1 MHPPRTLDGFDP
13 VEMEVFSNRLLSI
26 TDEMGEALIRSSFST
41 NIKERRDCSVGLFD
55 ATGRLLAQASHIPI
69 HLGSLHGGVRTLL
82 DTISF
87 EDIRDGDAYICNDPY
102 LAGGTHLPD
111 IAIITPVFVDGT
123 LEFFAANIGHHT
135 DVGGPVPG
143 SISRSFPNIYSE
155 GLRIP
160 LIRIVRASELDA
172 RLLELIAH
180 NTRDPLE
187 RTLDLKVQIAVNRI
201 GVEGL
206 SRLARR
212 MGLSTMRQAISDLIR
227 YTEQRFAGRIAAL
240 DDGLYTGE
248 SLLDSDGVGDE
259 QLRIV
264 AAVSVS
270 GSALSVD
277 FTGTS
282 PQAAGAVNVPESALT
297 ATVLYAIKSLLDP
310 QLPPNEGLVSALSIS
325 APRGTLLNPEFPAA
339 VGSRSS
345 TCQRV
350 VRAIFHAMAECLPQ
364 TRVIAA
370 SNDTNDA
377 MLLSGVKPEDAGQ
390 FVYLETIGGGGG
402 ARYEE
407 DGMHGVQ
414 CHVTNTSNLPA
425 EAMEIEYPLL
435 VKEYGLLDRSGG
447 RGRTCGGA
455 GIVREVMARGDGIR
469 VSSAVLGQTTPA
481 PGLFGGG
488 DGGVSRLA
496 LRDAAGELTFVQKL
510 SNVPLLA
517 GHSIRMETPGGG
529 GFGPAEERPRERTNF
544 DLEEGLV
551 NVELA
556 VT

>member
-1 MHPPRTLDGFDP
+1 MQQPNTVDGFDP

-55 ATGRLLAQASHIPI
+55 ASGRLLAQASHIPI
-69 HLGSLHGGVRTLL
+69 HLGSLQGGVQTLL
-82 DTISF
+82 KEIPFDEIH
-87 EDIRDGDAYICNDPY
+87 DGDAFICNDPY
-102 LAGGTHLPD
+102 LAGGTHIPD
-111 IAIITPVFVDGT
+111 ITIITPIFVDGT

-135 DVGGPVPG
+135 DMGGPVPG
-143 SISRSFPNIYSE
+143 SISRGFPNIFSE

-160 LIRIVRASELDA
+160 LIRIVKAGELDV
-172 RLLELIAH
+172 RLLDLIAH

-187 RTLDLKVQIAVNRI
+187 RILDLKVQIAVNRI
-201 GVEGL
+201 GAEGML
-206 SRLARR
+206 RLARR
-212 MGLSTMRQAISDLIR
+212 MSLPAMHQTISDLIR
-227 YTEQRFAGRIAAL
+227 YTEQRLAGRIAAL
-240 DDGLYTGE
+240 DDGVYTGE
-248 SLLDSDGVGDE
+248 AFLDSDGVGDT
-259 QLRIV
+259 QLRIAV
-264 AAVSVS
+264 AVTVAGSV
-270 GSALSVD
+270 LNLD

-282 PQAAGAVNVPESALT
+282 PQAAGAINVPQGALN
-297 ATVLYAIKSLLDP
+297 ATVLYAIKTLLDP
-310 QLPPNEGLVSALSIS
+310 QLPPNEALMSTLSIN
-325 APRGTLLNPEFPAA
+325 APRGSLLNPEFPAA

-350 VRAIFHAMAECLPQ
+350 VRAIFHAMAHALPEN
-364 TRVIAA
+364 RVIAA

-377 MLLSGVKPEDAGQ
+377 MLLSGTRPNGGGQ

-402 ARYEE
+402 ARRDD

-414 CHVTNTSNLPA
+414 CHITNTSNLPA

-435 VKEYGLLDRSGG
+435 VKEYGLVDHSGG

-469 VSSAVLGQTTPA
+469 VSSAALGQTTPA

-488 DGGVSRLA
+488 EGGLSRLA
-496 LRDAAGELTFVQKL
+496 MRDADGVLTRVPKL
-510 SNVPLLA
+510 ANVALPA

-529 GFGPAEERPRERTNF
+529 GFGPVAERSPERVAF
-544 DLEEGLV
+544 DIEEGLV
-551 NVELA
+551 NIA
-556 VT
+556 